1 MRLVKIV
8 VFTTKQD
15 INPSGVLFSLLK
27 LFNHLKYIFL
37 SLFKFL
43 RLIIH
48 IIANPNHPL
57 VTLFLFRCTISTV
70 SVVMEPNKVIQ

>member
-8 VFTTKQD
+8 VFTGKQD

-27 LFNHLKYIFL
+27 LFIHLKYIFL

-48 IIANPNHPL
+48 IIANPITP
-57 VTLFLFRCTISTV
+57 
-70 SVVMEPNKVIQ
+70 